1 MNSAMIRVVAICLF
15 RRGEEILVTEGF
27 DTSTNRRYARPL
39 GGGVELGETSE
50 QTIVRE
56 IREEIAADVRD
67 LKLLGVLENL
77 FELEGQQRHEVV
89 FVYDG
94 QFLESSLYEKPEIP
108 LLEGGWVTGAIWR
121 PLDWFSEECMLT
133 PVGIERLLE

>member
-1 MNSAMIRVVAICLF
+1 MIRVIAICLF
-15 RRGEEILVTEGF
+15 RRGDEILVTEGL

-39 GGGVELGETSE
+39 GGGIELGETSE

-56 IREEIAADVRD
+56 IREEIGTEVCD

-77 FELEGQQRHEVV
+77 FELEGEQRHEVV

-94 QFLESSLYEKPEIP
+94 QFVDRSLYERTEIP
-108 LLEGGWVTGAIWR
+108 LRDGDWLTGAIWR
-121 PLDWFSEECMLT
+121 PLVRFGEESMLV
-133 PVGIERLLE
+133 PVGIETLLK

>member
-1 MNSAMIRVVAICLF
+1 MIRVIAICLF
-15 RRGEEILVTEGF
+15 RCGDEILVTEGL
-27 DTSTNRRYARPL
+27 DTANSQRYARPL

-56 IREEIAADVRD
+56 IREEIGAEVRD

-77 FELEGQQRHEVV
+77 FELEGKQQHEVV

-94 QFLESSLYEKPEIP
+94 RFVDASLYGQAEIP
-108 LLEGGWVTGAIWR
+108 LLDGGWRTGAIWR
-121 PLDWFSEECMLT
+121 PPAWFGGECPLM
-133 PVGIERLLE
+133 PVGIEKLVR

>member
-1 MNSAMIRVVAICLF
+1 MIRVIAICLF
-15 RRGEEILVTEGF
+15 RRGDEILVTEGL
-27 DTSTNRRYARPL
+27 DTANNRRYARPL

-50 QTIVRE
+50 QAIVRE
-56 IREEIAADVRD
+56 IREELGSEVRD

-94 QFLESSLYEKPEIP
+94 RFEDNSLYEMAEIP
-108 LLEGGWVTGAIWR
+108 LLEGGWMTGAIWR
-121 PLDWFSEECMLT
+121 PLALFDEQCMLV
-133 PVGIERLLE
+133 PVGIEKLLAHA

>member
-1 MNSAMIRVVAICLF
+1 MIRVIAICLF
-15 RRGEEILVTEGF
+15 RRGEEILVTEGL
-27 DTSTNRRYARPL
+27 DTSCNRRYARPL

-50 QTIVRE
+50 QTIARE
-56 IREEIAADVRD
+56 IREEIGSEVRD

-94 QFLESSLYEKPEIP
+94 RFEDNSLYEMAEIP
-108 LLEGGWVTGAIWR
+108 LLDGGWMTGAIWR
-121 PLDWFSEECMLT
+121 PLHWFDEQCPLV
-133 PVGIERLLE
+133 PVGIERLLADA

>member
-1 MNSAMIRVVAICLF
+1 MIRVLAICLF
-15 RRGEEILVTEGF
+15 RRGDEILVTEGL

-56 IREEIAADVRD
+56 IREEIGAEVRD

-94 QFLESSLYEKPEIP
+94 QFVDLSLYQKTEIP
-108 LLEGGWVTGAIWR
+108 LRDGGWLTGAIWR
-121 PLDWFSEECMLT
+121 SLEGFGEESMLV
-133 PVGIERLLE
+133 PVGIEKLVANE

>member
-1 MNSAMIRVVAICLF
+1 MIRVLAICLF
-15 RRGEEILVTEGF
+15 RRGDEILVTEGL
-27 DTSTNRRYARPL
+27 DTANNQRYARPL

-56 IREEIAADVRD
+56 IREELGAEVRD

-77 FELEGQQRHEVV
+77 FELEGRQQHEVV

-94 QFLESSLYEKPEIP
+94 QFEDQSLYEQAEMP
-108 LLEGGWVTGAIWR
+108 LLDGGWRTGAIWR
-121 PLDWFSEECMLT
+121 PLAWIDEQCPLV
-133 PVGIERLLE
+133 PVGIEKLLDNA

>member
-1 MNSAMIRVVAICLF
+1 MIRVIAICLF
-15 RRGEEILVTEGF
+15 RRGDEILVTEGL
-27 DTSTNRRYARPL
+27 DASTNRRYARPL

-50 QTIVRE
+50 QTIIRE
-56 IREEIAADVRD
+56 IREEIGAEVRD

-94 QFLESSLYEKPEIP
+94 QFVDLSLYQKAEIP
-108 LLEGGWVTGAIWR
+108 LRDGGWLTGAIWR
-121 PLDWFSEECMLT
+121 SLEGFGEESMLV
-133 PVGIERLLE
+133 PVGIEKLVANE

>member
-1 MNSAMIRVVAICLF
+1 MIRVLAICLF
-15 RRGEEILVTEGF
+15 RRGDSILVTEGL

-56 IREEIAADVRD
+56 IREEIGAEVRD

-94 QFLESSLYEKPEIP
+94 QFVDKSLYKMTEIP
-108 LLEGGWVTGAIWR
+108 LLDGGWKTGAIWR
-121 PLDWFSEECMLT
+121 PMEWFSEECMLT
-133 PVGIERLLE
+133 PLGIGLLTRGR

>member
-1 MNSAMIRVVAICLF
+1 
-15 RRGEEILVTEGF
+15 VTEGF
-27 DTSTNRRYARPL
+27 DTANNQRYARPL

-56 IREEIAADVRD
+56 IREEIGAEVLD

-77 FELEGQQRHEVV
+77 FELEGRQQHEVV

-94 QFLESSLYEKPEIP
+94 QFEDRSLYEHAEIP
-108 LLEGGWVTGAIWR
+108 LLDGGWRTGAIWR
-121 PLDWFSEECMLT
+121 SMEWFNQECPLV
-133 PVGIERLLE
+133 PVGIEKLVG

>member
-1 MNSAMIRVVAICLF
+1 MIRVIAICLF

-27 DTSTNRRYARPL
+27 DTVNNQRYARPL
-39 GGGVELGETSE
+39 GGGVEVGETSE

-56 IREEIAADVRD
+56 IREELGAEVQD

-77 FELEGQQRHEVV
+77 FELEGRQQHEVV

-94 QFLESSLYEKPEIP
+94 QFADKSLYEQTEIP
-108 LLEGGWVTGAIWR
+108 LLDGGWRTGAIWR
-121 PLDWFSEECMLT
+121 PFAWFDEQCPLV
-133 PVGIERLLE
+133 PVGIESLVAEA

>member
-1 MNSAMIRVVAICLF
+1 MIRVIAICLF
-15 RRGEEILVTEGF
+15 RRGDSILVTEGL

-56 IREEIAADVRD
+56 IREEIGAECCD

-94 QFLESSLYEKPEIP
+94 QFVDRSLYELTEIP
-108 LLEGGWVTGAIWR
+108 LKDGGWRTGAIWR
-121 PLDWFSEECMLT
+121 PMEWFSEECMLT
-133 PVGIERLLE
+133 PVGIEGLLK